1 MQCAVVLALG
11 DPRSSDAATWI
22 DAVAW
27 LRQELAE
34 RGFRVSVI
42 DGEDVESDLS
52 HALEGVTRQDD
63 VFVHLSG
70 RLVGRGVV
78 RTAGGRRVRLQTL
91 ADAIAA
97 QAGPDVSLFAEL
109 LHDDGANDMRAA
121 TEHVASIVA
130 DVGAHAR
137 GYALVA
143 AVRPAS
149 AAVEG
154 LALTRLFIDVA
165 RTAAP
170 YEGFVSSAVYERIA
184 NAPEG
189 RARAQHFAFVRGASD
204 RPPRSSTFRPLPSFA
219 SEPLPSFESE
229 PLPSFGSDP
238 LPSFESDPLPSF
250 APEPLPSFAF
260 EPLPS
265 FAPEPLPSFAFE
277 PLPSFA
283 PEPLPSFAPE
293 PLPSFAPEPQ
303 PSFAPEPLPSFE
315 AAPAP
320 VSGPDLSLDE
330 QIAEATA
337 AGDSRRVVK
346 LRRERLRTIE
356 SGRLRVRELVS
367 IARVLQVE
375 LADAPAAIEALEE
388 ARAIDPTR
396 VGVMQALRRGYERR
410 GSWEQAFEVMGAL
423 ADLSPSATDRA
434 ELRVAQAQVALDQL
448 HDHDGALALL
458 QKALENDPNHERA
471 LAVFDALHAL
481 RPRTVDAAEAL
492 GSVDGSDDWEN
503 PRVANA
509 VPDVTP
515 RQDTA
520 PHTASNDDALDEAS
534 PQQASPDPAS
544 PQQASPQQASPDQ
557 ASPDQASPQQASPQQ
572 ASPQQASPDQAS
584 ASVSVESDALAY
596 SEVAEGE
603 LLAEASASELASDEL
618 VEDPADPSIHA
629 SAFASHWR
637 EGRTDAAFLAAL
649 ALEELGA
656 ADVDQQIL
664 VDQFRSVAPIRARG
678 MLDESAWDLL
688 RATGPR
694 DAVAALFAG
703 VARAAVAM
711 RLEDLTARKGLVT
724 LDPTTRLDEKSTASI
739 VRSFQWAAR
748 VLGVPCPALY
758 VIDDV
763 PGDIAAVRA
772 PEPST
777 ALGPSVL
784 RGRSAKEL
792 AFLAGRHLTY
802 YRAEHQVL
810 VYFPTGEDLTRLLL
824 ATIEIGAP
832 GTLPDGGDDAVGALR
847 EGLLRQLTRA
857 EHTAIAIASRQLD
870 GKVDLGGWA
879 RGIEVT
885 AGRAGLLLCGDLATA
900 ASLVRSESRPIGGLT
915 PDDRRHD
922 LISFVVSPE
931 HRQLRARYVV
941 SAPGDTQPP
950 APGARA
956 SAALQIP

>member
-283 PEPLPSFAPE
+283 PEPLPSF
-293 PLPSFAPEPQ
+293 
-303 PSFAPEPLPSFE
+303 E

-544 PQQASPQQASPDQ
+544 PQQ

>member
-283 PEPLPSFAPE
+283 PEPLPSF
-293 PLPSFAPEPQ
+293 
-303 PSFAPEPLPSFE
+303 E

-557 ASPDQASPQQASPQQ
+557 ASPDQASPQQ

>member
-283 PEPLPSFAPE
+283 PEPLPSF
-293 PLPSFAPEPQ
+293 
-303 PSFAPEPLPSFE
+303 E

-396 VGVMQALRRGYERR
+396 VWVMQALRRGYERR

-534 PQQASPDPAS
+534 PQQASPDP
-544 PQQASPQQASPDQ
+544 
-557 ASPDQASPQQASPQQ
+557 ASPQQ

>member
-283 PEPLPSFAPE
+283 PEPLPSF
-293 PLPSFAPEPQ
+293 
-303 PSFAPEPLPSFE
+303 E

-520 PHTASNDDALDEAS
+520 PHTASNDDALDE
-534 PQQASPDPAS
+534 
-544 PQQASPQQASPDQ
+544 
-557 ASPDQASPQQASPQQ
+557 

>member
-277 PLPSFA
+277 PL
-283 PEPLPSFAPE
+283 
-293 PLPSFAPEPQ
+293 

>member
-293 PLPSFAPEPQ
+293 PLPSFAPEP
-303 PSFAPEPLPSFE
+303 LPSFE

-520 PHTASNDDALDEAS
+520 PHTASNDDALDE
-534 PQQASPDPAS
+534 
-544 PQQASPQQASPDQ
+544 
-557 ASPDQASPQQASPQQ
+557 

>member
-283 PEPLPSFAPE
+283 PEPLPSF
-293 PLPSFAPEPQ
+293 
-303 PSFAPEPLPSFE
+303 E

-534 PQQASPDPAS
+534 PQQASPDP
-544 PQQASPQQASPDQ
+544 
-557 ASPDQASPQQASPQQ
+557 ASPQQ

>member
-283 PEPLPSFAPE
+283 PEPLPSF
-293 PLPSFAPEPQ
+293 
-303 PSFAPEPLPSFE
+303 E

-534 PQQASPDPAS
+534 PQQASPD
-544 PQQASPQQASPDQ
+544 QASPD
-557 ASPDQASPQQASPQQ
+557 QASPQQ

>member
-293 PLPSFAPEPQ
+293 PLPSFAPEPL

-534 PQQASPDPAS
+534 PQQASPDP
-544 PQQASPQQASPDQ
+544 
-557 ASPDQASPQQASPQQ
+557 ASPQQ